1 MKVNINPEIS
11 PQEDNANGLAEL
23 ISKVT
28 LSDERVVEAKDH
40 LTSFFGGMMI
50 NNPYINS
57 RTLGISMN
65 NLFPQ
70 YTQETQNAVN
80 EIMGITDQIFNNFNF
95 TEEAQ
100 NNNYNFA
107 QDILNISYQTSQMM
121 GESNV
126 HFASNE
132 TDKLD

>member
-1 MKVNINPEIS
+1 
-11 PQEDNANGLAEL
+11 
-23 ISKVT
+23 
-28 LSDERVVEAKDH
+28 
-40 LTSFFGGMMI
+40 
-50 NNPYINS
+50 
-57 RTLGISMN
+57 MN

-80 EIMGITDQIFNNFNF
+80 EIMGITDQVFNNFNF
-95 TEEAQ
+95 TEGAQ

-107 QDILNISYQTSQMM
+107 QDILNMSYQTSQMM

-132 TDKLD
+132 ADKLD